1 MRGPMKSFLFD
12 TNALI
17 YWVNE
22 GAGPH
27 GEVSALVRRAV
38 SENMPVF
45 ALASSLNDVY
55 YAMRRHYSSEAYARE
70 AVRDIAELFDLVD
83 LAGPFVFD
91 ALDSDE
97 LDYEDGLIRA
107 AAEALQVSA
116 IVSYDKKAFQRSV
129 VPRMTAAEVL
139 AKAGA

>member
-1 MRGPMKSFLFD
+1 MKSFLFD

-22 GAGPH
+22 GAEPH
-27 GEVSALVRRAV
+27 GDVSALIRKTV

-55 YAMRRHYSSEAYARE
+55 YAMRCHYSSEAAARE
-70 AVRDIAELFDLVD
+70 SVRDIAELFDLVD
-83 LAGPFVFD
+83 LAGPFVFE

-97 LDYEDGLIRA
+97 PDYEDGLIRA

-116 IVSYDKKAFQRSV
+116 IVSYDRKAFRRSA
-129 VPRMTAAEVL
+129 VPRVTAAEAL
-139 AKAGA
+139 TKAIA

>member
-1 MRGPMKSFLFD
+1 MRGQMKSFLFD

-22 GAGPH
+22 GAEPH
-27 GEVSALVRRAV
+27 GDVSALIRKTV

-55 YAMRRHYSSEAYARE
+55 YAMRRHYSSEAAARE
-70 AVRDIAELFDLVD
+70 SVRDIAELFDLVD
-83 LAGPFVFD
+83 LAGPFVFE

-97 LDYEDGLIRA
+97 PDYEDGLIRA

-116 IVSYDKKAFQRSV
+116 IVSYDRKAFRRSA
-129 VPRMTAAEVL
+129 VPRVTAAEALTKTIV
-139 AKAGA
+139 